1 MSGPPLLRMSGITKS
16 FLGVRVLHGIDLEL
30 HPGELHALVGENGAG
45 KSTLMKVLAGVHRA
59 DGGTVELEGGAV
71 SFEHP
76 VQAQRAGVTTVFQEF
91 NLLPDRT
98 VAENVF
104 LGREIRRRGLVDGRA
119 MERATA
125 ELLAELDLEG
135 IDPRARVRSLSVAEQ
150 QVVEIVKALSH
161 DARII
166 SMDEPTAA
174 LADHEVEVLYR
185 IIGRLRERGVAV
197 LYVSHRMRE
206 IFELADTITVLKDG
220 HLVDTVPASEIGP
233 AELVR
238 KMVGRPVSAV
248 FPERLEPHG
257 EHVGRVRLSVTAG
270 GNTQLDGIG
279 FEVRGG
285 EILGLGGLQGS
296 GRTEVAHAL
305 FGVERFTRGEV
316 RVDGRRVDP
325 RSPRTAVRA
334 GLVLVTED
342 RKAQGLALNQSV
354 AANGRLVLD
363 AVWPLGSARGARR
376 LPGILSSLELVARG
390 GQDQEV
396 RYLSGGN
403 QQKVVL
409 AKWLAAEPGV
419 MVLDEPTRG
428 IDVGAKQAVYRL
440 MRELAAA
447 GVAIVLISSELP
459 ELIGMSDRLVVLR
472 DGRVAGELPG
482 GAAEEEVMAMATG
495 SPHPGGSAVP
505 APEKNPAAGSAT
517 EEDPATGPPLQSGP
531 TPPTPEESG
540 TDVHRPRASADDA
553 SPGAPSSGT
562 DGGGSPARHEE
573 AAP

>member
-1 MSGPPLLRMSGITKS
+1 MRGITKS
-16 FLGVRVLHGIDLEL
+16 FLGVRVLHGIDLDL
-30 HPGELHALVGENGAG
+30 YPGEVHALVGENGAG

-59 DGGTVELEGGAV
+59 DSGTVELAGSRV

-76 VQAQRAGVTTVFQEF
+76 VQAQRAGVATVFQEF
-91 NLLPDRT
+91 NLLPERT

-104 LGREIRRRGLVDGRA
+104 LGREPRRRGLVDGRA

-125 ELLAELDLEG
+125 ALLADLDLEG
-135 IDPRARVRSLSVAEQ
+135 IAPWTRVRSLSVAEQ
-150 QVVEIVKALSH
+150 QIVEIVKALSH

-197 LYVSHRMRE
+197 LYVSHRMKE
-206 IFELADTITVLKDG
+206 IFDLAATITVLKDG
-220 HLVDTVPASEIGP
+220 DLVETVPAEGIGP

-238 KMVGRPVSAV
+238 RMVGRPVSSV
-248 FPERLEPHG
+248 FPERLEPRGDRVG
-257 EHVGRVRLSVTAG
+257 EVRLSVRGG
-270 GNTQLDGIG
+270 GNSQLDGIG

-305 FGVERFTRGEV
+305 FGIARFTRGEV
-316 RVDGRRVDP
+316 AVDGRRIDP
-325 RSPRTAVRA
+325 RSPRRAVRA

-354 AANGRLVLD
+354 TANGRLVLD
-363 AVWPLGSARGARR
+363 AVLPFGSARRVRR
-376 LPGILSSLELVARG
+376 LPGILSSLELVTRG
-390 GQDQEV
+390 GNDQEV

-409 AKWLAAEPGV
+409 AKWLATEPGV
-419 MVLDEPTRG
+419 IVLDEPTRG

-440 MRELAAA
+440 MRELAASGA
-447 GVAIVLISSELP
+447 AIVLISSELP
-459 ELIGMSDRLVVLR
+459 ELIGMADRLVVLA
-472 DGRVAGELPG
+472 DGRIAGELPG
-482 GAAEEEVMAMATG
+482 GSTEEAVMAMATG
-495 SPHPGGSAVP
+495 SHGDPRAD
-505 APEKNPAAGSAT
+505 APAAG
-517 EEDPATGPPLQSGP
+517 DPRVAAPLSGGAAAGPRSGDGAGRAAGPGRRPENDLGSGPPPGAVRHTDSGSGP
-531 TPPTPEESG
+531 GPDS
-540 TDVHRPRASADDA
+540 
-553 SPGAPSSGT
+553 
-562 DGGGSPARHEE
+562 GGGSPARHEE

>member
-1 MSGPPLLRMSGITKS
+1 MSGRPLLRMSGVTKS
-16 FLGVRVLHGIDLEL
+16 FLGVRVLHGVDLEL
-30 HPGELHALVGENGAG
+30 RPGELHALVGENGAG

-59 DGGTVELEGGAV
+59 DGGTIELEGERV

-91 NLLPDRT
+91 NLLPERT

-104 LGREIRRRGLVDGRA
+104 LGREIRRRGLVDGRS

-125 ELLAELDLEG
+125 ELLAELELEG
-135 IDPRARVRSLSVAEQ
+135 IEPWHRVRSLSVAEQ
-150 QVVEIVKALSH
+150 QIVEIVKALSH

-185 IIGRLRERGVAV
+185 IIGRLRARGVAV

-206 IFELADTITVLKDG
+206 IFDLADTITVLKDG
-220 HLVDTVPASEIGP
+220 HHVDTVPADGITP

-238 KMVGRPVSAV
+238 TMVGRPVSAV

-257 EHVGRVRLSVTAG
+257 EHVGRVRLSVSGG

-296 GRTEVAHAL
+296 GRTEVARAL

-316 RVDGRRVDP
+316 AVDGRRVDP
-325 RSPRTAVRA
+325 RSPRRAVRA

-354 AANGRLVLD
+354 TANGRLVLD
-363 AVWPLGSARGARR
+363 AVWPFGSARGARR
-376 LPGILSSLELVARG
+376 LPGILSSVELVARG
-390 GQDQEV
+390 GHGQEV
-396 RYLSGGN
+396 RFLSGGN

-409 AKWLAAEPGV
+409 AKWLAADPGV

-482 GAAEEEVMAMATG
+482 GASEEAVMAMATG
-495 SPHPGGSAVP
+495 SPHESSTP
-505 APEKNPAAGSAT
+505 ASPAGPASTPEPAGSADPSDT
-517 EEDPATGPPLQSGP
+517 AGPSDTAASPDPADHGSGSSP
-531 TPPTPEESG
+531 DSG
-540 TDVHRPRASADDA
+540 SS
-553 SPGAPSSGT
+553 SP
-562 DGGGSPARHEE
+562 DNGGGSPARHEE

>member
-1 MSGPPLLRMSGITKS
+1 MRGIAKS

-30 HPGELHALVGENGAG
+30 YPGQVHALVGENGAG

-59 DGGTVELEGGAV
+59 DAGTIDLAEERV

-76 VQAQRAGVTTVFQEF
+76 VQAQRAGVATVFQEF
-91 NLLPDRT
+91 NLLPERT

-104 LGREIRRRGLVDGRA
+104 LGREPRRRGLVDGRA

-135 IDPRARVRSLSVAEQ
+135 IAPWAKVRSLSVAGQ

-197 LYVSHRMRE
+197 LYVSHRMKE
-206 IFELADTITVLKDG
+206 IFDLAASITVLKDG
-220 HLVDTVPASEIGP
+220 HLVETVPADDIGP
-233 AELVR
+233 AQLVR
-238 KMVGRPVSAV
+238 KMVGRPVSSV
-248 FPERLEPHG
+248 FPDRLEPHG
-257 EHVGRVRLSVTAG
+257 DRVGEVRLSVRDG

-305 FGVERFTRGEV
+305 FGIARFTRGEV
-316 RVDGRRVDP
+316 VVDGERVDP
-325 RSPRTAVRA
+325 RSPRRAVRA

-342 RKAQGLALNQSV
+342 RKAQGLALNQSIT
-354 AANGRLVLD
+354 ANGRLVLD
-363 AVWPLGSARGARR
+363 AVLPFGSGRRVRR
-376 LPGILSSLELVARG
+376 LPGILSSLELVTRG
-390 GQDQEV
+390 GHDQEV
-396 RYLSGGN
+396 QYLSGGN

-409 AKWLAAEPGV
+409 AKWLATEPGV
-419 MVLDEPTRG
+419 IVLDEPTRG

-447 GVAIVLISSELP
+447 GAAIVLISSELP
-459 ELIGMSDRLVVLR
+459 ELIGMADRLVVLE
-472 DGRVAGELPG
+472 DGRIAGELPG
-482 GAAEEEVMAMATG
+482 GSSEEAVMAMATG
-495 SPHPGGSAVP
+495 APYEGPGMAPPTEDPRIAAVRPGSGADSGADQGAAAAGRGSAP
-505 APEKNPAAGSAT
+505 APDSGSA
-517 EEDPATGPPLQSGP
+517 PGPVPGP
-531 TPPTPEESG
+531 G
-540 TDVHRPRASADDA
+540 HDDG
-553 SPGAPSSGT
+553 S
-562 DGGGSPARHEE
+562 GSPARHEE